1 MRYAERTDELVTYRL
16 PEGVVVE
23 GAPKDTQV
31 PWQGH
36 AVYGLK
42 TTTQPGTVTVDRQI
56 VRAFAQ
62 AKAEE
67 YQDLR
72 GFYQKVASAD
82 QQQLVLTTSGQ
93 PAPAAKG
100 N

>member
-1 MRYAERTDELVTYRL
+1 
-16 PEGVVVE
+16 VE
-23 GAPKDTQV
+23 GAPKDSQI

-42 TTTQPGTVTVDRQI
+42 TTTQPGVVTVNRQI
-56 VRAFAQ
+56 VRAFSL
-62 AKAEE
+62 AKPEE

-72 GFYQKVASAD
+72 SFYQKVTAAD
-82 QQQLVLTTSGQ
+82 QQQLVLTSTAQ
-93 PAPAAKG
+93 PAQAAKG